1 VLKADMFA
9 VRAHRKARGILP
21 VYKLVDTCSAEF
33 EAYTPYYYGTY
44 EAPAVQ
50 LGGDGAARSAAGP
63 ARRVFTDDEIRQTGR
78 RKIMILGGGPN
89 RIGQGI
95 EFDYCCVQAA
105 FALREEGFETV
116 MVNSNPETVST
127 DYDTSDLLFFEPL
140 TLEDVLNICDRL
152 KPEGVIVQFGGQT
165 PLNLARGLER
175 AGVKIIGTAPDS
187 IDRAGDRDR
196 FIRLI
201 KDLGLKMAPNA
212 TVTTLEEARTV
223 AARLGYPVLVRPS
236 FVLGGRAMEIVGD
249 ESQLSHFMGPALEAA
264 RGTVAVGAEQPPVL
278 IDKFLSD
285 AVEVDVDCVADG
297 RDALVCGVMEHIEE
311 AGIHSGDSAC
321 CLPPFS
327 LRADVVRQ
335 LKEQTYALA
344 KALGV
349 VGLMNIQ
356 FAVKDGAIY
365 VLEVNPRASR
375 TVPFVAKAT
384 GVPWAKIAAKVMAGK
399 TLAEAGVTTEP
410 EVKHFSVKESVFP
423 FARFPGVDIV
433 LGPEMKSTGEVMGID
448 EDFGVAFAKSQ
459 DAAGVPLPMEG
470 TAFISVRREDHEAV
484 VWAAD
489 VLQTLGF
496 RVLTTLGTHDTL
508 ARAGIRTEAVRKIK
522 EGHPNLID
530 HIRNGEIDLIINTP
544 TKRGRDSDEGKIRSL
559 ATMKKIPII
568 TTIIGANAAA
578 RAIRAMKARGLR
590 VRALQD
596 YFPSMKGQAGG
607 FTRPLTAAAR

>member
-1 VLKADMFA
+1 
-9 VRAHRKARGILP
+9 
-21 VYKLVDTCSAEF
+21 
-33 EAYTPYYYGTY
+33 
-44 EAPAVQ
+44 
-50 LGGDGAARSAAGP
+50 
-63 ARRVFTDDEIRQTGR
+63 
-78 RKIMILGGGPN
+78 
-89 RIGQGI
+89 
-95 EFDYCCVQAA
+95 
-105 FALREEGFETV
+105 
-116 MVNSNPETVST
+116 
-127 DYDTSDLLFFEPL
+127 
-140 TLEDVLNICDRL
+140 
-152 KPEGVIVQFGGQT
+152 
-165 PLNLARGLER
+165 
-175 AGVKIIGTAPDS
+175 
-187 IDRAGDRDR
+187 
-196 FIRLI
+196 
-201 KDLGLKMAPNA
+201 
-212 TVTTLEEARTV
+212 
-223 AARLGYPVLVRPS
+223 
-236 FVLGGRAMEIVGD
+236 
-249 ESQLSHFMGPALEAA
+249 LEAA

-344 KALGV
+344 EALGV